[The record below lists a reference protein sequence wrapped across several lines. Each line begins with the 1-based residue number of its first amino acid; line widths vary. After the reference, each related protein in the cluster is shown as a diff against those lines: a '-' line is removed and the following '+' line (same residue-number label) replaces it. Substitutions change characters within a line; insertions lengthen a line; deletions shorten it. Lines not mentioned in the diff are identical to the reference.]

1 MLNIMIKSALKHASR
16 VSVALAAI
24 ILYAHASAKV
34 WLLVDA
40 IGHDASSG
48 LDAQCTAGNLDG
60 DGDFGLAR
68 AHEEYWIRGSS

>member
-1 MLNIMIKSALKHASR
+1 MLNIMIKSALMKHASR

-40 IGHDASSG
+40 IGHDAR
-48 LDAQCTAGNLDG
+48 LCTAGNLDG
-60 DGDFGLAR
+60 DGEFGLAR